1 MKPSKKVIYLGIDL
15 GKNQFHVIGVDAS
28 GNVVVKKKLRRNQ
41 LLDDLSNLPPCSVGM
56 EACAGSHHW
65 AREISKLGHNA
76 RLISP
81 QLVKP
86 YVKGN
91 KNDYNDAEGICEAVS
106 RPTMRFVSV
115 KCIEQQDV
123 QALHRMRQSVV
134 KNRTA
139 LASQI
144 RGLLGEYGIVL
155 AQGISR
161 IRTRIPEILEDGENG
176 LTDRF
181 RGWLAQ
187 LLEEF
192 RSMDQRIKAYD
203 REIRQLYDADEACQR
218 IGAIAGIGP
227 QSATAIVSS
236 FGDGRQFSHGRQF
249 AASLGLVPRQH
260 TTGGKPLLLG
270 ISKRGDKY
278 IRMLLIH
285 GARSVI
291 NRVEG
296 KCDKRSRWLQSL
308 VERRGKNKAAVALAN
323 KNARVI
329 WALLSRGDSYRA
341 AV

>member
-1 MKPSKKVIYLGIDL
+1 MKISKKVVRLGIDL
-15 GKNQFHVIGVDAS
+15 GKNSFHICGVDES
-28 GNVVVKKKLRRNQ
+28 GVVVRKKLRRGQ
-41 LLDDLSNLPPCSVGM
+41 LLGYLANLPPCLVGM
-56 EACAGSHHW
+56 EACGGSHHW
-65 AREISKLGHNA
+65 AREIAKLGHTA
-76 RLISP
+76 KLISP
-81 QLVKP
+81 QFVKP
-86 YVKGN
+86 YVKSN
-91 KNDYNDAEGICEAVS
+91 KNDYNDAEGICEAVG

-115 KCIEQQDV
+115 KAIEQQDV

-139 LASQI
+139 QANQI
-144 RGLLGEYGIVL
+144 RGLLGEYGITL

-161 IRTRIPEILEDGENG
+161 IRTRIPEILEDGENE

-203 REIRQLYDADEACQR
+203 REIRQLHYADEACQR
-218 IGAIAGIGP
+218 ISAIGGIGP
-227 QSATAIVSS
+227 QGATAIVST
-236 FGDGRQFSHGRQF
+236 FGDGKQFSNGRQF
-249 AASLGLVPRQH
+249 AASIGLVPRQH

-278 IRMLLIH
+278 IRTLLIH

-291 NRVEG
+291 NRVDN
-296 KCDKRSRWLQSL
+296 KSDRRSRWVQSL
-308 VERRGKNKAAVALAN
+308 VARRGKNKAAVALAN

-329 WALLSRGDSYRA
+329 WALLSRGDSYRVA
-341 AV
+341 I